1 MQGFIVGFPTRYGMM
16 AAQMKAFW
24 DATGSF
30 FASGGLV
37 GKPIT
42 FFVST
47 GSINGG
53 QETTALTALTIPV
66 HHGMVY
72 VPIGK
77 NYLDCLKFDED
88 FRIFNS
94 IFI

>member
-1 MQGFIVGFPTRYGMM
+1 MM

-24 DATGSF
+24 DATGSLWSTG
-30 FASGGLV
+30 ALI

-42 FFVST
+42 YFTST
-47 GSINGG
+47 ASINGG
-53 QETTALTALTIPV
+53 QETTALTAITQAV

-77 NYLDCLKFDED
+77 
-88 FRIFNS
+88 
-94 IFI
+94 